1 MKKSFICQRLIFQI
15 VKISMLQTL
24 LVIMFTSVAMAT
36 PAKEQ
41 NMLDI
46 KVSLALNNISLEKA
60 LQEIEKSASVKF
72 SYNSRTLNLSTEVNI
87 IAKNEV
93 LSSLLDRLL
102 SPMNIKYVQISNEI
116 VIRKN
121 GDQKVGFIL
130 NPQISTKTDNS
141 IVADITIKGIV
152 IDAENNEPLIG
163 VSVVLKGTTKG
174 SSTNANGEFTIDV
187 PNNQAVLIFS
197 FVGYL
202 NQEMAVR
209 NRSNIDVSMKTDN
222 KLLNEVVVIGY
233 GTQSKKDVSS
243 AIGSLSVGSKKLA
256 DLPITSP
263 EQLLQG
269 RVAGVNLTQD
279 TGTPGGRSTVRIRGA
294 SSINGGNDPLYVV
307 DGVPVN
313 TGNYNGAA
321 GGAVAQNPLSN
332 ISPNDIESIDIL
344 KDASAAAIYGS
355 RASNGVIV
363 ITTKRGKEDQTK
375 ITYNTYFGYQEV
387 AKRIPLLGGPEWGEL
402 INEANVNVGNAPP
415 IANPSALTTTD
426 WQDEIFRRAPIHS
439 NELSLSGGTKK
450 TQYFLSGSY
459 LGQTGVVIGSGFNRG
474 NVRFNFDQKINDRLK
489 VGINMSMSR
498 TKTDRV
504 SAGDRDGIVAVAI
517 VKSPA
522 VPARNADGS
531 LNPNDP
537 YISNIDNPLVIA
549 DQVRNDAFNN
559 RALGNAFL
567 EFKILDGL
575 NFRSSIGVD
584 YLSLEEVYFVPPNK
598 LTVVGRTTNGTGTNS
613 MTQDQ
618 GWINENTLNYNKTF
632 KENHRFN
639 VLLGYSNQE
648 STFSRTVAS
657 ASNFAL
663 EAIQTLGSASIKNSN
678 STGSSWGLT
687 SYFSRLNYSF
697 KGKFNLAASY
707 RIDGSSRFSENN
719 KYGRFPSVSASY
731 RIGQED
737 FLKGLKWVEDV
748 KFRAS
753 WGRTGNQEIGNFTS
767 RGLFA
772 GGFNYIGQSGLAQTQ
787 LANPDLSWE
796 STEQTNIG
804 LDLSFLKGRVNF
816 TIDAYN
822 KNTSGLLL
830 AVPLPTSSGFASS
843 LQNVGNVENKG
854 IELALNTVN
863 IDKTNFK
870 WSTDF
875 NISFNR
881 NEVTNLP
888 GGAIQLGFNGY
899 AAVIKKGYPIGTF
912 YGWNL
917 LRVNPA
923 TGNYDVEDVDGNGN
937 IPLPSTTLDNV
948 VLGSAQ
954 PKFTGGFTNSVS
966 YKNFDASV
974 FLHFVYGNMIFNQAE
989 YSYGR
994 LHTWFNSSTLARN
1007 RWRKPGDIAT
1017 LHRAAWGDPTRNG
1030 SVSNRVLQDGSFLRV
1045 KNIAM
1050 GYNIKNAALKKAGIQ
1065 NLRIYAAGQNIFTF
1079 TDYRG
1084 YDPEVNANGN
1094 DTTLGFDM
1102 SSYPQARS
1110 FSLGLNATF

>member
-1 MKKSFICQRLIFQI
+1 MKKSFIYLRLIFQI

>member
-1 MKKSFICQRLIFQI
+1 MKKSFIYRRLIFQI